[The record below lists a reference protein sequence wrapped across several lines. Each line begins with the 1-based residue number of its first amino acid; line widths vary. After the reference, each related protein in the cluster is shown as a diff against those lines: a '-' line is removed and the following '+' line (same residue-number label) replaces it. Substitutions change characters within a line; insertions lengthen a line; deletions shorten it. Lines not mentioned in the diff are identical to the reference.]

1 MLLRIVTALVLIPVV
16 VALVWWGPPEALAA
30 VAAGIALA
38 AMWEFF
44 SLGERVG
51 MAGFRKWTIV
61 CAAGIFWAQFLAG
74 MRPYRAFDF
83 SIGEYGFQH
92 VAFPRNSSVTVEL
105 VLVVFLFGAVTIGL
119 ATRRPLQ
126 DVLPAISISS
136 ASLLFVALPFSFLV
150 RVNEISGGS
159 TEGGLVG
166 RQLILF
172 TLCLIWAGDM
182 LAYFVGKALGRVPMA
197 PALSPKKTWEGAIA
211 NFAASLL
218 VAVFFARWMQV
229 ETLTMLI
236 IAGVANIAG
245 QAGDLIESAYKRGA
259 VVKDSGTLVPGHGGV
274 LDRVDSL
281 ILAAPVVWI
290 LWGIFSAR

>member
-1 MLLRIVTALVLIPVV
+1 MLLRIATAAVLIPVV

-51 MAGFRKWTIV
+51 MAGFRKWTMV
-61 CAAGIFWAQFLAG
+61 CAVGIFYAQYVAG
-74 MRPYRAFDF
+74 MIDSHTVHISDATITRLGYHSALPD
-83 SIGEYGFQH
+83 
-92 VAFPRNSSVTVEL
+92 VTVDL
-105 VLVVFLFGAVTIGL
+105 ALVVFLFGAVAIGL

-126 DVLPAISISS
+126 DVLPAIAISS
-136 ASLLFVALPFSFLV
+136 AGLLFVALPFSYLV
-150 RVNEISGGS
+150 RVNEISGES
-159 TEGGLVG
+159 VPGGHAG
-166 RQLILF
+166 RQMVLF

-182 LAYFVGKALGRVPMA
+182 LAYFVGKSLGRVPMA
-197 PALSPKKTWEGAIA
+197 PALSPKKTWEGAVA

-218 VAVFFARWMQV
+218 VAVFFARWMLV
-229 ETLTMLI
+229 DTMTMLL

-290 LWGIFSAR
+290 LWGFLVIK